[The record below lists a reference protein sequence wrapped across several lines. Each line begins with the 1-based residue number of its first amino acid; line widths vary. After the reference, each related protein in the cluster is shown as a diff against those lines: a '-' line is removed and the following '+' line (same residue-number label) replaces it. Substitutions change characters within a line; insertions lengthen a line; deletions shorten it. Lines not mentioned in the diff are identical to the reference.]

1 MQVFVPET
9 LALPMKV
16 VLTARSRGAVAV
28 ERGPLVYAL
37 KITHVWK
44 KLQERFP
51 AFPDWECRP
60 GSAWNYAI
68 CLALE
73 KGAAPQAPVVIA
85 KDPPASSYF
94 RVTHPRMP
102 ADSSPWESSPIE
114 LTCKARKVNGWK
126 LLENEVT
133 PDVPQSPVTTDSPEE
148 QITLVPYG
156 CTRIRITHFPVTP
169 GCVSNGLGGYHFSGP
184 VETSPKFV
192 CFGEVVPVPVRSGF
206 FARIILTTSS
216 LHSNNL

>member
-1 MQVFVPET
+1 MVRIERLWSPGDTVE

-60 GSAWNYAI
+60 GSAWNYAL

-73 KGAAPQAPVVIA
+73 KGPAPRAPVVLA
-85 KDPPASSYF
+85 KDPPAELLL
-94 RVTHPRMP
+94 HGNAPRECP
-102 ADSSPWESSPIE
+102 
-114 LTCKARKVNGWK
+114 KAP
-126 LLENEVT
+126 L
-133 PDVPQSPVTTDSPEE
+133 
-148 QITLVPYG
+148 
-156 CTRIRITHFPVTP
+156 P
-169 GCVSNGLGGYHFSGP
+169 GSFLPLN
-184 VETSPKFV
+184 
-192 CFGEVVPVPVRSGF
+192 
-206 FARIILTTSS
+206 
-216 LHSNNL
+216 